1 VTVALLIK
9 GGRLVTEIDSYNASV
24 LVEDGRITKVGR
36 DLAVPPGAEVLDVTG
51 KLILPGVVD
60 AHVHAGL
67 VSGGHRSSDFR
78 ATTRAAAFGGVT
90 TVLTYATPEPEQTL
104 LDSLAALRREA
115 DGQCH
120 VDYGV
125 HATLARWDDREDDEV
140 PALVEAG
147 VPSFKMYTAY
157 AARGLA
163 SDDEQIYH
171 ALLLAS
177 RHEALVEVHCE
188 NEWIIESKEKR
199 LEKERRLSPADHA
212 ASRPGYA
219 EAEAV
224 AGVLRAAY
232 SAGAPVYVVHVSAA
246 ESVDAIEEASEVGL
260 EVYAETCPQFLLL
273 DESALAGENGQRYAA
288 CPPLRKAADQSALWE
303 ALDEGLIQVVAT
315 DHCEFAAADKDAG
328 AADFRKI
335 PMGLP
340 GVGTLL
346 PLMWHFGV
354 RTGRLRENDLVDRL
368 CTQPAEIF
376 GLHPRKG
383 TLSPGSDADLV
394 VFDPDLEVTITPAAL
409 HGHADYSPYD
419 GWTVKG
425 WPVSTMVR
433 GNWVV
438 KDRELMGSH
447 ELGSF
452 IERGR
457 VCRRPGVR

>member
-1 VTVALLIK
+1 MALLIT
-9 GGRLVTEIDSYNASV
+9 GGRLVTGIDSYHASV
-24 LVEDGRITKVGR
+24 LVEDGRIAKVGR
-36 DLAVPPGAEVLDVTG
+36 DLVAPPGAEVLDVAG

-67 VSGGHRSSDFR
+67 DAGGHRSSDFR
-78 ATTRAAAFGGVT
+78 STTRAAAFGGVT
-90 TVLTYATPEPEQTL
+90 TVLTYATPEREQTL
-104 LDSLAALRREA
+104 LESLAALRRQA
-115 DGQCH
+115 DGHCH

-125 HATLARWDDREDDEV
+125 HVALVRWDDRDDDEV

-157 AARGLA
+157 SARGLA

-177 RHEALVEVHCE
+177 KHGALVEVHCE
-188 NEWIIESKEKR
+188 SEWIIDSKVKRLAKEK
-199 LEKERRLSPADHA
+199 RLSPADFA

-232 SAGAPVYVVHVSAA
+232 SAGAPVYIVHVSAA
-246 ESVDAIEEASEVGL
+246 ESVDAIEEASDIGL

-273 DESALAGENGQRYAA
+273 DQSKLAGKDGQRYAA
-288 CPPLRKAADQSALWE
+288 CPPLRRAGDQAALWD

-328 AADFRKI
+328 TNDFRKI

-354 RTGRLRENDLVDRL
+354 GGGKLRENELVDRL
-368 CTQPAEIF
+368 STQPAEIF

-383 TLSPGSDADLV
+383 SLSPGSDADLI
-394 VFDPDLEVTITPAAL
+394 VFDPDLEVIITPEAL

-419 GWTVKG
+419 GCAVKG

-433 GNWVV
+433 GHWVV
-438 KDRELMGSH
+438 KDRELVGSH

-452 IERGR
+452 VERGR
-457 VCRRPGVR
+457 VCRGPGAR

>member
-1 VTVALLIK
+1 MAILIK
-9 GGRLVTEIDSYNASV
+9 GGKLVTGIDSYTASI
-24 LVEDGRITKVGR
+24 LIESGRIAKIGR
-36 DLAVPPGAEVLDVTG
+36 DLDVPGADVVNAAG
-51 KLILPGVVD
+51 KLVMPGIVD

-67 VSGGHRSSDFR
+67 TVAGRRSSDFIS
-78 ATTRAAAFGGVT
+78 TTRAAAFGGVT
-90 TVLTYATPEPEQTL
+90 TILTYATPEPGETL
-104 LDSLAALRREA
+104 LESLAALRQQA
-115 DGQCH
+115 DGNSY

-157 AARGLA
+157 SARGLA
-163 SDDEQIYH
+163 SDDEQMYH

-177 RHEALVEVHCE
+177 KHGALIEVHCE
-188 NEWIIESKEKR
+188 NERIIDAKVTR
-199 LEKERRLSPADHA
+199 LAGEGKLTPRDHA
-212 ASRPGYA
+212 LSRPGYA
-219 EAEAV
+219 ETEAV

-232 SAGAPVYVVHVSAA
+232 SAGAPVYIVHVSAG
-246 ESVDAIEEASEVGL
+246 ESVSAIEEAADLGL

-273 DESALAGENGQRYAA
+273 DDSKLAEDDGQRFAA
-288 CPPLRKAADQSALWE
+288 CPPLRRKADQAALWD
-303 ALDEGLIQVVAT
+303 ALDEGLLQVVAT
-315 DHCEFAAADKDAG
+315 DHCEFRAADKDAG
-328 AADFRKI
+328 ANDFRKI

-354 RTGRLRENDLVDRL
+354 RAGRLRENDLVDRL
-368 CTQPAEIF
+368 STQPAEIF

-383 TLSPGSDADLV
+383 TLAPGSDADLV
-394 VFDPDLEVTITPAAL
+394 IFDPDLEVTITPDVL
-409 HGHADYSPYD
+409 HGHADYSPYE
-419 GWTVKG
+419 GWTVRG

-433 GNWVV
+433 GRWVV
-438 KDRELMGSH
+438 KDRELVGSH

-452 IERGR
+452 IERSK

>member
-1 VTVALLIK
+1 MATLIK
-9 GGRLVTEIDSYNASV
+9 GGKLVTGVDSYTASI
-24 LVEDGRITKVGR
+24 LIENGRITKVGR
-36 DLAVPPGAEVLDVTG
+36 DLDAPGADVVDAAG
-51 KLILPGVVD
+51 KLVMPGIVD

-67 VSGGHRSSDFR
+67 TLAGRRSSDFV

-90 TVLTYATPEPEQTL
+90 TILTYATPEREQTL
-104 LDSLAALRREA
+104 LESLAALRQEA
-115 DGQCH
+115 DGKSY

-140 PALVEAG
+140 PALIEAG

-157 AARGLA
+157 SAQGLA

-177 RHEALVEVHCE
+177 KHGALVEVHCE
-188 NEWIIESKEKR
+188 NEWIIDAKLKR
-199 LEKERRLSPADHA
+199 LSEEGKLAPHDHA
-212 ASRPGYA
+212 LCRPGYA
-219 EAEAV
+219 ETEAV

-232 SAGAPVYVVHVSAA
+232 NAGAPVYIVHVSAGA
-246 ESVDAIEEASEVGL
+246 SVDAIEEAADVGL

-273 DESALAGENGQRYAA
+273 DDSKLKGKNGQRYAA
-288 CPPLRKAADQSALWE
+288 CPPLRREADQNALWD
-303 ALDEGLIQVVAT
+303 ALDEGVLQVVAT
-315 DHCEFAAADKDAG
+315 DHCEFTAADKDAG
-328 AADFRKI
+328 ANDFRKI

-354 RTGRLRENDLVDRL
+354 KAGRLRENDLIDRIA
-368 CTQPAEIF
+368 TQPAEIF

-383 TLSPGSDADLV
+383 TLAPGSDADLV
-394 VFDPDLEVTITPAAL
+394 VFDPDLEVTITPGAL
-409 HGHADYSPYD
+409 HGHSDYSPYE
-419 GWTVKG
+419 GLTVRG

-433 GNWVV
+433 GTWVV
-438 KDRELMGSH
+438 RDRELTGSH
-447 ELGSF
+447 EFGLF
-452 IERGR
+452 IERGK